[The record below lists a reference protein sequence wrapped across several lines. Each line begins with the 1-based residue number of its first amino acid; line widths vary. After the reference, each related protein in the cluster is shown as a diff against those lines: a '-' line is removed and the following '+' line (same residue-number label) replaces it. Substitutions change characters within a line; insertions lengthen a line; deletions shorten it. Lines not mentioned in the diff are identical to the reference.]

1 MAPNSFNMPEHL
13 MQSNARDKAHN
24 HACSRIFLLAAVLA
38 SFFLGAATGPSDAAR
53 SEGTAS
59 RTQPEDYLPPVRTD
73 SPRDTFATFLRLS
86 NEMEAA
92 VLSYTERNSFSG
104 AARIS
109 LLSDQMVALIDLEP
123 VASASRR
130 EVGIRTFSYLMDI
143 FGRIGSPDPMAFPDA
158 GKFEAA
164 GNASFRIP
172 ETPIRIVRIT
182 EGERK
187 GEFLFSSSTVQ
198 VAPRF
203 FLGVRHLPLKTRLN
217 IESYTDFGPQLTGP
231 LVPASLVRTMPPA
244 LTRLWLDTPY
254 WKVLAVSVVVAALV
268 TVILGLQRILAARAP
283 ATRLSALVAKAVLP
297 LAILGAATVA
307 MPYVSHQ
314 VNVSGRFA
322 AIVLTIETT
331 VGYIAYAWL
340 FWLGVRVL
348 FEWIIRSP
356 RIPEESL
363 DANLLRLVSGI
374 IGILGVAVILAFGGQ
389 IIGLPILSVLAGL
402 GIGGLAVA
410 LALRPTLENLVGGV
424 MLYIDRP
431 VRIGDFCSFGN
442 QTGTVEGI
450 GIRSTK
456 LRALDRTVI
465 SVPNAQFAD
474 MQIVNWAECD
484 QMLINE
490 TIGIRYETAPDQL
503 RFLLSQL
510 RRMLHAHPRIDSDTV
525 RVRFTGYGES
535 ALNISIRVYAATRE
549 WNDFFAIREDVFLRI
564 YDLVTEAGTGFAFP
578 SQTLYLGRDGGLDAA
593 RGGAAVEAVKRW
605 RKAGRL
611 PFPRLPRDEIERLDG
626 TLDYPPHGSPEAG
639 GEKLETASGAEP
651 LSAPAEPLAPEEPV
665 TDGTE
670 GPERRT

>member
-1 MAPNSFNMPEHL
+1 MPQPQPASSWEPL
-13 MQSNARDKAHN
+13 RPS
-24 HACSRIFLLAAVLA
+24 AAVRA
-38 SFFLGAATGPSDAAR
+38 
-53 SEGTAS
+53 EGTAS
-59 RTQPEDYLPPVRTD
+59 GTEPQNYLPPVRTD
-73 SPRDTFATFLRLS
+73 SPRNTFASFLRLRD
-86 NEMEAA
+86 EMEAA
-92 VLSYTERNSFSG
+92 ILSYTERNSFGG

-123 VASASRR
+123 VARASRR
-130 EVGIRTFSYLMDI
+130 EVGVRTYTYLMDI
-143 FGRIGSPDPMAFPDA
+143 FGRIGSPDTKAFPEAD
-158 GKFEAA
+158 KLEAA

-172 ETPIRIVRIT
+172 ETPIRIVRIA

-198 VAPRF
+198 AAPRF
-203 FLGVRHLPLKTRLN
+203 FRAVRHLPLQTQID

-231 LVPASLVRTMPPA
+231 LIPASFVRNMPPA
-244 LTRLWLDTPY
+244 LMRLWLDTPF
-254 WKVLAVSVVVAALV
+254 WKVLAVSILGAALV
-268 TVILGLQRILAARAP
+268 AVILQLQRILAARAP
-283 ATRLSALVAKAVLP
+283 AARLPALVAKAILP

-307 MPYVSHQ
+307 IPYISHQ

-322 AIVLTIETT
+322 AIVETIKTT
-331 VGYIAYAWL
+331 FGYVSYAWL

-363 DANLLRLVSGI
+363 DANLLRLVSGT

-389 IIGLPILSVLAGL
+389 TIGLPILSVLAGL

-431 VRIGDFCSFGN
+431 VRVGDFCSFGN

-474 MQIVNWAECD
+474 MQIINWAECD

-490 TIGIRYETAPDQL
+490 TIGIRYETTPDQI
-503 RFLLSQL
+503 RFLLSQI

-535 ALNISIRVYAATRE
+535 ALNVNMRVYATTRE

-578 SQTLYLGRDGGLDAA
+578 SQTLYMGRDGGLDAE
-593 RGGAAVEAVKRW
+593 RGEAAAEAVKRW
-605 RKAGRL
+605 RRDGRL
-611 PFPRLPRDEIERLDG
+611 PFPRLPRDEIDRIEG
-626 TLDYPPHGSPEAG
+626 TLDYPPYGSPEAG
-639 GEKLETASGAEP
+639 GEKLNTDSGAEP
-651 LSAPAEPLAPEEPV
+651 LSAPEEPSAPAQPV
-665 TDGTE
+665 ADATE